1 MELDVTVTVNSLDP
15 TIFKIPANDN
25 YEIDHDELIKQMI
38 DHFYNLSSGD
48 NISINVGYPKDSS

>member
-15 TIFKIPANDN
+15 TIFKISANDDN
-25 YEIDHDELIKQMI
+25 EIDHDELIKQMI
-38 DHFYNLSSGD
+38 DHFYSLSSGD